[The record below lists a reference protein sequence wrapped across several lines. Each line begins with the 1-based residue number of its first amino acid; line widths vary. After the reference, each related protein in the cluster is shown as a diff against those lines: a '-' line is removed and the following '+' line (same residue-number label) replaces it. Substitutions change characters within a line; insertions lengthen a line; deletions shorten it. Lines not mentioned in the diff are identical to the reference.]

1 MIPTQSSMYEECF
14 VIFKNHNFY
23 MENRVKAHLQEYV
36 IFSNFPI
43 NLG

>member
-1 MIPTQSSMYEECF
+1 MIPSQSSIYEKCF
-14 VIFKNHNFY
+14 VIFKNYNFY
-23 MENRVKAHLQEYV
+23 MEYKKKAHLQEYV